1 MKPKISVIVPIYN
14 VEKYLEKCIDSIIN
28 QTYSNLEIIL
38 VNDGSVDNSKNICDQ
53 YAISD
58 KRIKVIHK
66 ENGGLSD
73 ARNYGLN
80 IATGDYVSFIDS
92 DDYIHPMFYE
102 ILWKM
107 IEENEG
113 DIAQCNFTKYYEN
126 NDIVNIKNIEFHKQ
140 PHILTNIQA
149 LDYLTSDLNYI
160 VVWNKLY
167 KIELFDHVR
176 FPKGKLHEDEYT
188 TYKVLFK
195 SKKIIVTSIPLY
207 YYLQRTDSIT
217 GQKFNLKKLD
227 ALDAFIEQ
235 ISFYK
240 EKKLYTIKN
249 KTICRFESNLRI
261 LMMQVLDSDIEEK
274 EKERIFN
281 QLISVYRENRNLF
294 KEAFKS
300 NKRKRMLLLLYS
312 RGPLFVLKITSRLL
326 YVKHNHNVS
335 TS

>member
-102 ILWKM
+102 ILLKM

-113 DIAQCNFTKYYEN
+113 DIAQCNLMKYYEN
-126 NDIVNIKNIEFHKQ
+126 NNITNNNDIDFHKQ
-140 PHILTNIQA
+140 PHILSNIQA

-160 VVWNKLY
+160 IVCNKLY
-167 KIELFDHVR
+167 KKGLFDKVR
-176 FPKGKLHEDEYT
+176 FPKGKLHEDEYI

-195 SKKIIVTSIPLY
+195 SKKVIVTSIPLY

-240 EKKLYTIKN
+240 EKNLNAIRN
-249 KTICRFESNLRI
+249 KTIYRFESNLRI
-261 LMMQVLDSDIEEK
+261 LMMQVLDSDIEKK
-274 EKERIFN
+274 EKDKIFS
-281 QLISVYRENRNLF
+281 QLVDIYRENRNLF

-300 NKRKRMLLLLYS
+300 NKKKRSLLFLYS
-312 RGPLFVLKITSRLL
+312 RGPTFFLKIVSRLL